1 LGLHDQLLMRIISLL
16 ILFVVCSGYNG
27 HGQIFNRQVVKK
39 DSIYTQAD
47 IKDSRNKVVVDAIML
62 SGNKVTK
69 DKIIFRELT
78 FKLGDTIPAFELM
91 GVFGQSRENLLNTS
105 LFNFV
110 TIGDSMIFQ
119 GSISHISVKIDM
131 VERWYLWPLP
141 IFEISGRNFNSWWAD
156 KDYTKVNY
164 GLFLTKEN
172 SRGRMESLR
181 LLLRFGYDEKYELSY
196 NIPYINKKQT
206 FGVGF
211 GAGWAQNHEIAYS
224 TFDNQLEYVKDE
236 DEYMVRNF
244 YSFLN
249 LTHRPNF
256 YQHHLLQLSYNNYS
270 FADTVLELNPDYSFS
285 NQANNEFFTLLYKY
299 SIDKRDAKVYPLK
312 GTYYDLIVSKSGLGL
327 SKNGDI
333 SMLEVAGSYRKYWEL
348 SKKFYISTDLAGKI
362 STNPQQPYF
371 YQQGLG
377 YGRSFVRGYELFVVD
392 GQSYFLSKNML
403 KYNLI
408 PTTVKNIGFIGSEKF
423 SKIHYA
429 LYLNLFFDVGY
440 VRNQVN
446 FEYNNLSN
454 KVLFGTGVGIDLV
467 TYYDLVLRLE
477 FAVNRQGQTGVFVHF
492 KDTL

>member
-1 LGLHDQLLMRIISLL
+1 MKLFSLT
-16 ILFVVCSGYNG
+16 ILFVVCCYFTGL
-27 HGQIFNRQVVKK
+27 GQIFNRQVLEK
-39 DSIYTQAD
+39 DSIYTHSD
-47 IKDSRNKVVVDAIML
+47 VKDSRNKFVIDAIIL

-78 FKLGDTIPAFELM
+78 FAVGDTIQAFELM
-91 GVFGQSRENLLNTS
+91 GVFSQSRENLLNTS

-110 TIGDSMIFQ
+110 TVGDSILSP
-119 GSISHISVKIDM
+119 GGVSHISVKIDL
-131 VERWYLWPLP
+131 VERWYLWPFP

-156 KDYTKVNY
+156 KDYSRVNY
-164 GLFLTKEN
+164 GLFLTLEN
-172 SRGRMESLR
+172 SRGRMESLK
-181 LLLRFGYDEKYELSY
+181 LLLRFGYDEKYEVSY

-211 GAGWAQNHEIAYS
+211 GAGWAQNHEIAYR
-224 TFDNQLEYVKDE
+224 TFDNKLEFVKDE
-236 DEYMVRNF
+236 DDYMVRNY

-256 YQHHLLQLSYNNYS
+256 YQYHLFQLSYNYYS
-270 FADTVLELNPDYSFS
+270 FADTVLKLNPDYSFS
-285 NQANNEFFTLLYKY
+285 MQTTNAYLTLTYKF
-299 SIDKRDAKVYPLK
+299 SVDRRDAKVYPLR
-312 GTYYDLIVSKSGLGL
+312 GTYYDFIISKSGLGI

-333 SMLEVAGSYRKYWEL
+333 SMMDVAGSYRKYWEL
-348 SKKFYISTDLAGKI
+348 PKRFFISTDLSGKI

-377 YGRSFVRGYELFVVD
+377 FGRSFVRGYELFVVD
-392 GQSYFLSKNML
+392 GQSYFLSKNTL

-408 PTTVKNIGFIGSEKF
+408 PTRVKKIGFIGSEKF

-429 LYLNLFFDVGY
+429 LYFNVFFDVGY

-446 FEYNNLSN
+446 YEYNNLSN
-454 KVLFGTGVGIDLV
+454 KILFGTGVGVDLV
-467 TYYDLVLRLE
+467 TYYDLVLRFE
-477 FAVNRQGQTGVFVHF
+477 FTVNRQGQTGVYIHF